1 MPGSSK
7 HAVATIL
14 FYDITKAD
22 SNLFENY
29 LILSLLLANKIK
41 QLKATSE
48 KKFDSIVYI
57 DKPTFAQ
64 LKSINKL
71 NDLIKAYDQ
80 VIISDDHEAYFLKLE
95 LWKSISKYSSIIYL
109 DSDCYIKSDKSLD
122 LFFEEALTT
131 NEPIVACNETTWPD
145 MFNTGVFA
153 INQKTAISYDKMI
166 DEATSFNTLCNS
178 NSEEVELYDN
188 LDQGLLNYVF
198 SDSWK
203 NVSYVFNVQVRGG
216 GSSAS
221 SSDFGSP
228 SETYFV
234 ASSTTPSKEDSTK
247 PENESYFDTG
257 YFTYANN
264 VSKSNKKNK
273 FLNKALIVQFMDK
286 PWQTGFMDHV
296 APDYYSSFMKMKHD
310 MSKKKAD
317 EEVVKEALE
326 EKKKDVSPKK
336 KDPEF
341 EFPWK
346 SYKNYPTLNTREW
359 R

>member
-1 MPGSSK
+1 MSRSSK

-22 SNLFENY
+22 YNLFENY
-29 LILSLLLANKIK
+29 FILSLLLAKKIK
-41 QLKATSE
+41 QLKVTSE
-48 KKFDSIVYI
+48 TKFDSIVYI

-64 LKSINKL
+64 LKTIDKL
-71 NDLIKAYDQ
+71 DDLVKSYDQ
-80 VIISDDHEAYFLKLE
+80 VIISNDHEAYFLKLE
-95 LWKSISKYSSIIYL
+95 LWKSVSNYSSIIYL

-122 LFFEEALTT
+122 LFFEEALAT

-145 MFNTGVFA
+145 MFNTGAFA
-153 INQKTAISYDKMI
+153 INQKTAMSYDKII

-221 SSDFGSP
+221 SSYYGSS
-228 SETYFV
+228 SETYFI
-234 ASSTTPSKEDSTK
+234 ASSATPSKDDSTN
-247 PENESYFDTG
+247 PENESHFDTG
-257 YFTYANN
+257 YFTYANS

-286 PWQTGFMDHV
+286 PWQSGFMDHV

-310 MSKKKAD
+310 MNKNKAVK
-317 EEVVKEALE
+317 VVVE
-326 EKKKDVSPKK
+326 EKKTDISLKK
-336 KDPEF
+336 KEPEF
-341 EFPWK
+341 EFPWEN
-346 SYKNYPTLNTREW
+346 YKNYPTSNTREW